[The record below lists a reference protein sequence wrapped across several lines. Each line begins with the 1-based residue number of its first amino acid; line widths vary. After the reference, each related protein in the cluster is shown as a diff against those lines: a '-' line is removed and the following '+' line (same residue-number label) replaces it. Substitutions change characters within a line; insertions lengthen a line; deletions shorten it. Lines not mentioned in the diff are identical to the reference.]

1 MPEWIEKWIN
11 GYLARLLGMSR
22 PESEPGI
29 LISLKLLYYINYL
42 EYINEK
48 FLKEEINEG
57 KKSHHHHGSAND
69 ISSKSLL
76 ANVLDMNDE
85 FGVVGSK
92 PTYFVKEGRLKSK
105 LFNENLTNNLANY
118 QKNRVYLKHE
128 PRKRNYSSSCENC
141 GDTLNN
147 YKSDSYSF
155 KKNLHAILK
164 EIKQLTKKIKEE
176 HEDEEKELNWKFAAM
191 VIDRLCMWIFTVA
204 TVVSTA
210 GILLTSKNFFRF
222 K

>member
-1 MPEWIEKWIN
+1 
-11 GYLARLLGMSR
+11 
-22 PESEPGI
+22 
-29 LISLKLLYYINYL
+29 
-42 EYINEK
+42 
-48 FLKEEINEG
+48 
-57 KKSHHHHGSAND
+57 
-69 ISSKSLL
+69 
-76 ANVLDMNDE
+76 MNDE

-118 QKNRVYLKHE
+118 QQNTVYLKRE
-128 PRKRNYSSSCENC
+128 PTNHPATCENC

-147 YKSDSYSF
+147 CKSDSYPF

-164 EIKQLTKKIKEE
+164 ELRQLTKKIKDDD
-176 HEDEEKELNWKFAAM
+176 EDGEKELNWKFAAM

-210 GILLTSKNFFRF
+210 GILLTSKNFFKF